1 MFWRLTKDERGV
13 SAVIIAIS
21 LVGILGALVL
31 SLDAGNIWTSKR
43 AMVTATDSAA
53 LVGARMVGLSATTVG
68 TNVPCSAAVQAAVVA
83 QMTSNS
89 PTATLDSCTV
99 FNNTVAHTGYIT
111 VAGRKAVQVGFARVL
126 GVGDQSAFS
135 SSTVKFGPGP
145 TPKGLRPI
153 TFCKDN
159 PLVLNYLQAL
169 NANDFTGL
177 RTYLNPST
185 SPPVPYAI
193 QTSYNNL
200 PFLDATVNPGGP
212 NGFGL
217 NYQPYV
223 AIPPDGQTHVV
234 ANFYLNKVFGGSNP
248 AVAGQCTGSSS
259 GNWGFVDFNGGN
271 NSTPELGGWFLN
283 GFQEHEV
290 AVNDCD
296 PTTLGN
302 QTCPLNPGVNGSSLN
317 GYLDQIMGVPFVIPL
332 YDTIGCGG
340 GNNGCF
346 NVWGFLGVTLRKY
359 DVNSNPSKRYY
370 GFELSAIQTSG
381 SCCTAGATWTG
392 VLGSLICSVDHDPT
406 AVATRCS

>member
-53 LVGARMVGLSATTVG
+53 LVGARMVGLSTTTVG

-111 VAGRKAVQVGFARVL
+111 VAGRKTVQVGFARVL

-159 PLVLNYLQAL
+159 PLVKNFFIVLN
-169 NANDFTGL
+169 NNNDYTG
-177 RTYLNPST
+177 TYTFQT
-185 SPPVPYAI
+185 SAGGTVSS
-193 QTSYNNL
+193 SYNNL
-200 PFLDATVNPGGP
+200 PIADPID
-212 NGFGL
+212 
-217 NYQPYV
+217 YEYYV

-234 ANFYLNKVFGGSNP
+234 SKFYLNKVFGAGNP

-259 GNWGFVDFNGGN
+259 GNWGFVDFNGGS

-296 PTTLGN
+296 PTTPGN
-302 QTCPLNPGVNGSSLN
+302 QTCPLNPGVNGNSLTS
-317 GYLDQIMGVPFVIPL
+317 YLDQIKGVPFAIPL

-346 NVWGFLGVTLRKY
+346 NVWGFLGVTLRTY
-359 DVNSNPSKRYY
+359 VVVGNALTRYY
-370 GFELSAIQTSG
+370 GFELSTIQTSG

-392 VLGSLICSVDHDPT
+392 VLGSDICSVDHDPV